1 MCQLSPVTFHGDT
14 IFCIDYQGQPF
25 TPMKPIVENLGLDWA
40 TQFRKLKSNESRW
53 GIVIMT
59 TAPRGGIT
67 NIVIPSEGG
76 EQEMLCMPVRKLPS
90 YLNSINPRKVRP
102 ELRAKIELYQAESDD
117 ALWNYWMHGRAERP
131 APQTAEAAITPDQQC
146 TLQAIVRARVEGIPA
161 ERRSKGLYPQIWS
174 RFNNHFRLGSYKP
187 LRALVGA
194 WAKLSN
200 APFDACWNQL
210 KAAFNLASIRD
221 LPQEWIPDALAW
233 VQAKIDA
240 LPKALP
246 PQPERLPLYRNG
258 CFYPP
263 RRDRSHVPGPQEAA
277 LLELWQDWTRRE
289 AGLRQEF
296 MAMLRELD
304 ARRGDL
310 FSYAVS
316 DLGRNADTMFSTQ
329 CLLDSLFQ
337 SRTEAEQRFRQ
348 ALDDA
353 SLHLRLSL
361 NVAVALGR

>member
-131 APQTAEAAITPDQQC
+131 APQPQPTTDGPLTPALRAE
-146 TLQAIVRARVEGIPA
+146 LKAIVD
-161 ERRSKGLYPQIWS
+161 
-174 RFNNHFRLGSYKP
+174 
-187 LRALVGA
+187 
-194 WAKLSN
+194 AKLST
-200 APFDACWNQL
+200 APADVQG
-210 KAAFNLASIRD
+210 KARAEI
-221 LPQEWIPDALAW
+221 
-233 VQAKIDA
+233 
-240 LPKALP
+240 
-246 PQPERLPLYRNG
+246 
-258 CFYPP
+258 
-263 RRDRSHVPGPQEAA
+263 
-277 LLELWQDWTRRE
+277 WTRFNRHFKIAEYAQLPACRMPE
-289 AGLRQEF
+289 ARDYLIEMQMKSYPTKTAAAVPANAEQEIETHCAAMRGLVRQLNAHMDEIF
-296 MAMLRELD
+296 NIARKSKPDLRTPGERRELALSSIYTMED
-304 ARRGDL
+304 AAGAIGHNI
-310 FSYAVS
+310 AV
-316 DLGRNADTMFSTQ
+316 LE
-329 CLLDSLFQ
+329 
-337 SRTEAEQRFRQ
+337 RTAKTTLIAARM
-348 ALDDA
+348 
-353 SLHLRLSL
+353 
-361 NVAVALGR
+361 

>member
-1 MCQLSPVTFHGDT
+1 MCQLFPVPFHGDT
-14 IFCIDYQGQPF
+14 IFCIDYQNQPY
-25 TPMKPIVENLGLDWA
+25 TPMKPIVENMGLVWA
-40 TQFRKLKSNESRW
+40 AQSVKLNANKERW
-53 GIVIMT
+53 GVSIIE
-59 TAPRGGIT
+59 
-67 NIVIPSEGG
+67 IPSNGG

-102 ELRAKIELYQAESDD
+102 ELRAKIELYQ
-117 ALWNYWMHGRAERP
+117 
-131 APQTAEAAITPDQQC
+131 AAITPDQQC

-174 RFNNHFRLGSYKP
+174 RFNNHFRLGSYK
-187 LRALVGA
+187 
-194 WAKLSN
+194 
-200 APFDACWNQL
+200 Q
-210 KAAFNLASIRD
+210 
-221 LPQEWIPDALAW
+221 LPQCRMSEAVAYLTRMEIAP
-233 VQAKIDA
+233 
-240 LPKALP
+240 ALP

-263 RRDRSHVPGPQEAA
+263 HRDRSHVPGPREAA
-277 LLELWQDWTRRE
+277 LLELWQDWSRRE

-310 FSYAVS
+310 FSHAVS
-316 DLGRNADTMFSTQ
+316 DLGRNADTMFSPQ

-348 ALDDA
+348 ALEDA

>member
-40 TQFRKLKSNESRW
+40 TQFRKLKNNESRW
-53 GIVIMT
+53 GVVIMT
-59 TAPRGGIT
+59 TASRGSVAIIT
-67 NIVIPSEGG
+67 TPSNGG

-90 YLNSINPRKVRP
+90 YLNSINPRKVSP

-131 APQTAEAAITPDQQC
+131 APQTTEAAITPDQQC
-146 TLQAIVRARVEGIPA
+146 TLQAIVRARVED
-161 ERRSKGLYPQIWS
+161 SKGLYPQIWS
-174 RFNNHFRLGSYKP
+174 RFNNHFRLGSYK
-187 LRALVGA
+187 
-194 WAKLSN
+194 
-200 APFDACWNQL
+200 Q
-210 KAAFNLASIRD
+210 
-221 LPQEWIPDALAW
+221 LPQCRMSEAVAYLTSMEIAP
-233 VQAKIDA
+233 
-240 LPKALP
+240 ALP
-246 PQPERLPLYRNG
+246 PQPERLPLYRKG

-277 LLELWQDWTRRE
+277 LLELWQNWTRRE

-310 FSYAVS
+310 FSHAVS
-316 DLGRNADTMFSTQ
+316 DLGRNADTMFSPQ

-353 SLHLRLSL
+353 NLHLRLSL

>member
-1 MCQLSPVTFHGDT
+1 MCTLSPVTFHGDT
-14 IFCIDYQGQPF
+14 IFCIDYQNQPY
-25 TPMKPIVENLGLDWA
+25 TPMRPIVENMGLDWQSQA
-40 TQFRKLKSNESRW
+40 TKFRANKERW
-53 GIVIMT
+53 GVVIIAT
-59 TAPRGGIT
+59 
-67 NIVIPSEGG
+67 PSKGG
-76 EQEMLCMPVRKLPS
+76 EQQSTCMPVRKLPAW
-90 YLNSINPRKVRP
+90 LNSINPKKVAP

-174 RFNNHFRLGSYKP
+174 RFNNHFRLGSYK
-187 LRALVGA
+187 
-194 WAKLSN
+194 
-200 APFDACWNQL
+200 Q
-210 KAAFNLASIRD
+210 
-221 LPQEWIPDALAW
+221 LPQCRMSEAVAYLTRMEIAP
-233 VQAKIDA
+233 
-240 LPKALP
+240 ALP

-263 RRDRSHVPGPQEAA
+263 HRDRSHVPGPQEAA

-296 MAMLRELD
+296 IAMLRELD

-310 FSYAVS
+310 FSYVVS
-316 DLGRNADTMFSTQ
+316 DLGRNADTMFSPQ